1 MSGLSVLKK
10 KLSDLQT
17 QHSHEVAADVL
28 TIWKTLVT
36 LYIYVSFVLSKIL
49 NERSLSF
56 LFCSLSDACISPHF
70 LGFFFWGKGDS
81 HMKGTRILVVSLKGV
96 LCRFWS
102 NSRCLGR
109 EKKKYT
115 NKQTVI
121 QCYCMVALHATPN
134 LVSLSKILTE
144 WVERTRSNR
153 LKFRLRHVHPVGII
167 IMILTPIWLKCYSSF
182 LSKEFY
188 YLTYF
193 VDSLLGYLKPFQGLD
208 WWAESLLL

>member
-1 MSGLSVLKK
+1 M
-10 KLSDLQT
+10 
-17 QHSHEVAADVL
+17 HVL
-28 TIWKTLVT
+28 TRI
-36 LYIYVSFVLSKIL
+36 
-49 NERSLSF
+49 SL
-56 LFCSLSDACISPHF
+56 A
-70 LGFFFWGKGDS
+70 FFWGKGDS

-96 LCRFWS
+96 RCRFWS

-109 EKKKYT
+109 EKK
-115 NKQTVI
+115 N
-121 QCYCMVALHATPN
+121 CNCMVALHATPN

-144 WVERTRSNR
+144 GVERTRSNR
-153 LKFRLRHVHPVGII
+153 LKFRLRHVYPVGII
-167 IMILTPIWLKCYSSF
+167 IMILTPIWLKSYSSF